1 MIAVA
6 PSDRNARGEAD
17 AEGLAD
23 VCGVVLCGGESSR
36 MGRDKAILAIGGR
49 SMLERAVGCL
59 ESVVGST
66 VLAVGSTNRYDE
78 LDLPRVFDRAG
89 DVGPAAGIRAAL
101 AQVDAE
107 WFCVLACDMP
117 RVDSELFEALLSR
130 ARREEL
136 DCCFAV
142 AAVGDLPE
150 PVCAVY
156 HRRCLAP
163 MTAALAAG
171 RRRVIAFLDFE
182 FEDGRAVRSGS
193 VAAGEP
199 AHGAAGSERVM
210 NLNTPEEWE
219 RECAREREQRE
230 GGAR

>member
-6 PSDRNARGEAD
+6 PSDLDARGEAD
-17 AEGLAD
+17 AEGLAG

-36 MGRDKAILAIGGR
+36 MGRDKATLAIGGR
-49 SMLERAVGCL
+49 TMLERAVGCL

-66 VLAVGSTNRYDE
+66 VLAVGSTRRYDE

-107 WFCVLACDMP
+107 WFGVLACDMP

-142 AAVGDLPE
+142 AEGDLPE

-182 FEDGRAVRSGS
+182 LEDGRAVRSGS
-193 VAAGEP
+193 VSAGEP
-199 AHGAAGSERVM
+199 ADGAAGSERVM

>member
-1 MIAVA
+1 MTTKKRKLGRGVSVIGGAMSQFGVFPEKNNRDLMA
-6 PSDRNARGEAD
+6 EAYGEALGSVDRGLDPQEID
-17 AEGLAD
+17 A
-23 VCGVVLCGGESSR
+23 VY
-36 MGRDKAILAIGGR
+36 
-49 SMLERAVGCL
+49 VGNF
-59 ESVVGST
+59 
-66 VLAVGSTNRYDE
+66 A
-78 LDLPRVFDRAG
+78 
-89 DVGPAAGIRAAL
+89 
-101 AQVDAE
+101 
-107 WFCVLACDMP
+107 
-117 RVDSELFEALLSR
+117 SELFEALLSR

-182 FEDGRAVRSGS
+182 LEDGRAVRSGS